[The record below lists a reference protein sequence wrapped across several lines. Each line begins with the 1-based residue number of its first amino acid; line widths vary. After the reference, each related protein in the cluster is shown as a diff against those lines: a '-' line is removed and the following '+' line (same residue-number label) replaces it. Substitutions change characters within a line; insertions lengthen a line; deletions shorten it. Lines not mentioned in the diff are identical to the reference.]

1 MKLQKHTSVE
11 DKNIF
16 IPSSIY
22 WGNLDQLY
30 LPYLP
35 YFSNCEGYDSFIP
48 IFSIL
53 EQNSKCQHISLDE
66 TIPIEQF
73 KFGAIPRADSCE

>member
-1 MKLQKHTSVE
+1 MNAPVLTDEVPRSYNLGFVSEGVTLQKHSSVE

-48 IFSIL
+48 IFSLL
-53 EQNSKCQHISLDE
+53 EQNS
-66 TIPIEQF
+66 
-73 KFGAIPRADSCE
+73 